1 MRHVGMRVSLGKLSV
16 GEDSHALN
24 KSLVM
29 ILMFCECWK
38 GKTWLVHGLS
48 KGEKMVMEGR
58 EVRWLVWD
66 SGEAMLMGE

>member
-1 MRHVGMRVSLGKLSV
+1 M
-16 GEDSHALN
+16 
-24 KSLVM
+24 
-29 ILMFCECWK
+29 
-38 GKTWLVHGLS
+38 WLVHGLS